1 LVCQDASVLRCGTS
15 GGAAVPVETCSG
27 ASSVCSGG
35 QCVGKSCEGLPTN
48 CGPSGNESCCTSLVV
63 PGAIFNR
70 GNDPLTPATVS
81 EYSLDKY
88 EVTVGRFRKFVT
100 SFDGWRSA
108 GHPAIAEGVHEA
120 IPGTGWIPGPAWPLA
135 ATASALREALGTCSA
150 NLTWTDAA
158 GDNETRPMMC
168 LNWFEAFAFCAWD
181 GGRLPTDA
189 EWENA
194 ARGGSEQRTYPWGS
208 TVPSA
213 DGALASHDCIFDGA
227 TGCSATDIPLVGAI
241 PAGNGKFGH
250 SDLFGG
256 AAEWSVDYPTAYAVP
271 CIDCL
276 NPVYT
281 QRQLRGGSWEQ
292 PIITGARENA
302 ITGQRLYRNGAR
314 CARKDPN
321 AFPANGLSAW
331 ISPESVIKDANN
343 KITQLTDLAP
353 LPISDNLVASAGKEP
368 VYVAAQGQLPSIRL
382 TNPVKG
388 VPSES
393 FNFSNGLS
401 VAYWIKREP
410 AMSMSAREVLV
421 IRQSDPVSESSPFL
435 SIRTSTNSESRQEL
449 MLGLA
454 DKSFYLATSN
464 DGWLNSMWQ
473 HFAWV
478 YDGRSSG
485 ADRVRFHLNGVPT
498 GLAATSLFP
507 PQLDSLATKPVFIG
521 GESDPDLTPMVGELG
536 DLLIYKR
543 ALSPSEVLRVFK
555 YRQHSN

>member
-1 LVCQDASVLRCGTS
+1 
-15 GGAAVPVETCSG
+15 
-27 ASSVCSGG
+27 VCSGG